1 MLLYGN
7 LNLIQ
12 KRHYLVYIL
21 LIFAK
26 NECENENHVL
36 WETLELEENF
46 SGNRWGDQVHD
57 KSYLQGTIQSYHHE
71 SFLKWSSETLLSS
84 PGLFAAFCGF
94 HLPKNSQN
102 LVGVKAHGIK

>member
-1 MLLYGN
+1 MFLYGD

-26 NECENENHVL
+26 TECENENHVL

-46 SGNRWGDQVHD
+46 TGNSWWDQVDEGIRHQEYVE
-57 KSYLQGTIQSYHHE
+57 KR
-71 SFLKWSSETLLSS
+71 
-84 PGLFAAFCGF
+84 FACPF
-94 HLPKNSQN
+94 
-102 LVGVKAHGIK
+102 